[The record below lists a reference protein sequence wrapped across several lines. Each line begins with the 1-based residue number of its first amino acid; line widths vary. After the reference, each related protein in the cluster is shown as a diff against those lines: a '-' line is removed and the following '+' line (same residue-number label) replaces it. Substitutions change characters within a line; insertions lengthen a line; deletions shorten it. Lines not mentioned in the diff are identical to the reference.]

1 MSSRRENAL
10 RQLKSTGE
18 RLRATPAVRSL
29 EDRLPTRE
37 SVPTVAPRSLDVI
50 EAELDGLIG
59 LESVKEEIRAQV
71 ALLQVQAK
79 RREHGLAGVATS
91 QHLVFKGNPGTGKT
105 TVARLLAEMYGAI
118 GILDNGHLVE
128 VDRAGLVAK
137 FVGQTA
143 PRTSRV
149 VKRALGGL
157 LFIDEAYALSPQS
170 LTGGDFGNEAIET
183 LLKRM
188 EDHRD
193 NLVVVAAGYPR
204 LMERFLASNPGLR
217 SRFAR
222 EITFPDYTADQ
233 LVAIL
238 AKMAADTDYQL
249 DEHAL
254 PTARVIFESVVRSE
268 DFGNGRYIRNLFEQ
282 AMNRH
287 ALRLAHDGIDSA
299 DRDAVSTLTSAD
311 LAQAATHL

>member
-268 DFGNGRYIRNLFEQ
+268 DFGNGRYVRNLFEQ